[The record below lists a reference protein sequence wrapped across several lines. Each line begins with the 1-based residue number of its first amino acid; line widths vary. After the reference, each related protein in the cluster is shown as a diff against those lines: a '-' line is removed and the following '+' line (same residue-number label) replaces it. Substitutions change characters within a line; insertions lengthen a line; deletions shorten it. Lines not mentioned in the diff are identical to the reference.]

1 MASHA
6 SDRDLESNGTLRLT
20 TMNAAIIPSRLGVF
34 GASMQREWLSHR
46 LNRFLYAH
54 VALVL
59 VAGTLP
65 LLSPGEALGRG
76 APWWLMHAVL
86 YAVSLSAVLFGL
98 SSSQAEAEELP
109 WILGQ
114 PAGIGPWLS
123 GKVAALAAIVAAST
137 ALLGLPVAVAGAGSP
152 ELAITV
158 AGASAVSVVC
168 ALLGFAVGTWVRDPV
183 RGLVA
188 ALALWLVML
197 FGVDLLLLAVAGSPW
212 FQANPDIWTMPLMAS
227 PLDAFRLTVLF
238 AVEKAA
244 FVGLQPARLAGKW
257 AAHSA
262 LWLAILTLGWSALAF
277 ATAWLGAR
285 RRLDD

>member
-1 MASHA
+1 
-6 SDRDLESNGTLRLT
+6 
-20 TMNAAIIPSRLGVF
+20 MNTATFPSRLGVV
-34 GASMQREWLSHR
+34 GASMRREWLSHR

-59 VAGTLP
+59 VAGALP

-114 PAGIGPWLS
+114 PTGVGTWLS
-123 GKVAALAAIVAAST
+123 GKIAALVAIVAVST
-137 ALLGLPVAVAGAGSP
+137 SLIGVPVALAGAGSA

-168 ALLGFAVGTWVRDPV
+168 ALLGFVVGAWIRDPV
-183 RGLVA
+183 RGLA
-188 ALALWLVML
+188 ASLAMWLVLL
-197 FGVDLLLLAVAGSPW
+197 FGVDLLLLAIAGAPW
-212 FQANPDIWTMPLMAS
+212 IQGNPDVWVAPLMAS
-227 PLDAFRLTVLF
+227 PLDAFRVTVLF
-238 AVEKAA
+238 SVERAA
-244 FVGLQPARLAGKW
+244 FSAIQPGRLAGW
-257 AAHSA
+257 WSANSA
-262 LWLAILTLGWSALAF
+262 LWLATLTLGWSALAF
-277 ATAWLGAR
+277 LAAWLGAR